1 MERKRCYWIL
11 GAAAF
16 GAAALFLASTP
27 TPAQEKPSPAPTR
40 VAVVDM
46 SNVFDNYNRS
56 KEAQN
61 QLREFQQKVETKL
74 KQMRDQI
81 EALKA
86 ELDNFNPDSDDYLKR
101 SEELLELTIK
111 FDVSRRVE
119 SEKAARKMR
128 TMCEEIYREITQAI
142 QAAAEQSGY
151 DLILYKDEVKI
162 QKKDKLN
169 VVREKI
175 LQRKVLYAHAD
186 IDLTEPVLRRLN
198 QAYTLRDNRGTK

>member
-1 MERKRCYWIL
+1 MERKQCYWIL